1 MLPEENKCCQKKVTS
16 LECTLRTKENFFL
29 SSLFLWTAK
38 SFNMYTFCSFTRL
51 VIIRVRKHANLNITI
66 KLWNNFCQV
75 VAMSPIQIKQSKLCS
90 LILLFRSTRNFNMS
104 IFNNLMYY
112 RYCKNK
118 QWRIYIRLLNYIFKF
133 LLR

>member
-1 MLPEENKCCQKKVTS
+1 MLPEENKFCQKKVTS

-38 SFNMYTFCSFTRL
+38 SFNMYTFCSTL
-51 VIIRVRKHANLNITI
+51 VIIKVRKHANLNITI